1 MGNQLRIL
9 PGRGLF
15 WLLLLFGL
23 SAAWGEPD
31 QTRYDPAAAFAPNFF
46 PFPGNAVRAA
56 DGAPGPAYWQNRA
69 DYQVEAALD
78 PKSCEITGQVTI
90 DYVNNSPVALPF
102 LWLELDQNIDRQD
115 SRANRMSQ
123 PGRER
128 SGQNGFHFQSVER
141 FQRGQW
147 LRANYVVCGT
157 RMQVRLHH
165 PLPPSGGK
173 LRLRVSYNY
182 RLLTSGGGGRS
193 GILQTKNGR
202 IFEVSYWYPRMCVFD
217 DVRGWNTLPFLG
229 EGEFYLDYG
238 NIDYRVTVPRDM
250 IVAGA
255 GRLLNPNEVL
265 TPTEIRRL
273 QEASCSDQT
282 VFIRRPD
289 RAFGVR
295 LSSAASP
302 SNCPCGKTPG
312 GAAGSV
318 RKRRKTAALQ
328 NLAETRS
335 APRHPVNAARQG
347 ESCGQVTWH
356 FHMDHTR
363 DVAWAAS
370 RAFVWDAARINLPG
384 DRHALAM
391 SFYPVESG
399 GNGSWGRATEY
410 LKNSVEIF
418 SRHWFVYP
426 YPVAVQVAG
435 RVGGMEFPGLTFDG
449 WKAKEKSLWSVLS
462 HEIGHTWFPMVVGS
476 DERRD
481 AWMDEG
487 FNTFIDVYA
496 SEQFNHGEYAPK
508 RDGEY
513 APRGGNPAE
522 EIVPVMQTPNIP
534 PIMSLADAFPGRD
547 LHPVEYFKTAFGL
560 VLLREVILG
569 HDRFDY
575 AFRRYIADWAFKH
588 PTPWDFFRAMDNGA
602 GEDLSWFW
610 RGWFEH
616 NWQLDQ
622 AVESVKYAKGNPADG
637 AEITIANLRRLPMPV
652 LAEITEANGATQ
664 RIRLPVETWEHGG
677 THTFRVNTTH
687 KLKSVILDPDHVLPD
702 VNRANN
708 VWKAAARPE
717 PQQKAT
723 KETKGTK
730 EGRELAP

>member
-1 MGNQLRIL
+1 MGNQMRIL
-9 PGRGLF
+9 LGRRLC
-15 WLLLLFGL
+15 WLLLLFWL
-23 SAAWGEPD
+23 PAWAAPG
-31 QTRYDPAAAFAPNFF
+31 QTRYGPEAAFAPNFL
-46 PFPGNAVRAA
+46 PLPGNGVRAA

-90 DYVNNSPVALPF
+90 DYLNNSPVGLPF
-102 LWLELDQNIDRQD
+102 VWLELDQNIDRED
-115 SRANRMSQ
+115 SRANRMNQ
-123 PGRER
+123 PGRPN
-128 SGQNGFHFQSVER
+128 SGENGFRFQSVER
-141 FQRGQW
+141 FQRGHW
-147 LRANYVVCGT
+147 APATCIVCGT
-157 RMQVRLHH
+157 RMQVRLEH
-165 PLPPSGGK
+165 PLRPGGGR
-173 LRLRVSYNY
+173 LRLRIKYNY
-182 RLLTSGGGGRS
+182 HLPVSGGGGRS

-202 IFEVSYWYPRMCVFD
+202 IFEVSYWYPRMRVFD
-217 DVRGWNTLPFLG
+217 DVHGWNTLPFLG

-255 GRLLNPNEVL
+255 GRLMNPDEVL
-265 TPTEIRRL
+265 TPAEMRRL
-273 QEASCSDQT
+273 QKARGSDRT
-282 VFIRRPD
+282 VFIRRPGE
-289 RAFGVR
+289 AG
-295 LSSAASP
+295 AS
-302 SNCPCGKTPG
+302 G
-312 GAAGSV
+312 
-318 RKRRKTAALQ
+318 RD
-328 NLAETRS
+328 
-335 APRHPVNAARQG
+335 
-347 ESCGQVTWH
+347 QVTWH
-356 FHMDHTR
+356 FRMDHTR

-384 DRHALAM
+384 ERHALAM

-399 GNGSWGRATEY
+399 ATDSWGRATEY

-418 SRHWFVYP
+418 SRDWFVYP
-426 YPVAVQVAG
+426 YPVAIEVAG

-449 WKAKEKSLWSVLS
+449 WKAKNKSLWSVLS
-462 HEIGHTWFPMVVGS
+462 HEIGHTWFPMIVGS

-513 APRGGNPAE
+513 APHGGNPAE
-522 EIVPVMQTPNIP
+522 EIVPVMQAPNIP
-534 PIMSLADAFPGRD
+534 PIMSLADTFPGRD

-616 NWQLDQ
+616 NWHLDQ
-622 AVESVKYAKGNPADG
+622 AVESVKSIKGNPANG
-637 AEITIANLRRLPMPV
+637 AEIAIANLRRLPMPV
-652 LAEITEANGATQ
+652 LAEITEVNGAKQ
-664 RIRLPVETWEHGG
+664 RIRLPVETWEHSGV
-677 THTFRVNTTH
+677 HTFRVSTTH
-687 KLKSVILDPDHVLPD
+687 KLKSVVLDPDHVLPD
-702 VNRANN
+702 VDRANN
-708 VWKAAARPE
+708 VWKAAARP
-717 PQQKAT
+717 
-723 KETKGTK
+723 
-730 EGRELAP
+730 

>member
-1 MGNQLRIL
+1 MGNQLKML
-9 PGRGLF
+9 LGRGAC
-15 WLLLLFGL
+15 WLLLLLGL
-23 SAAWGEPD
+23 RAWGEPG
-31 QTRYDPAAAFAPNFF
+31 QTRYDAQAAFAPNFF
-46 PFPGNAVRAA
+46 SFPGNAVRAA

-90 DYVNNSPVALPF
+90 KYVNNSPVPLPF
-102 LWLELDQNIDRQD
+102 LWLELDQNIDRED

-123 PGRER
+123 PGREN
-128 SGQNGFHFQSVER
+128 SGQNGFHFQNVER
-141 FQRGQW
+141 FRQSRW
-147 LRANYVVCGT
+147 VPANYLVCGT
-157 RMQVRLHH
+157 GMQIRLGH
-165 PLPPSGGK
+165 PLPPNGGK
-173 LRLRVSYNY
+173 LRLRIKYNY
-182 RLLTSGGGGRS
+182 HLLTFGGGGRS

-229 EGEFYLDYG
+229 DGEFYLDYG
-238 NIDYRVTVPRDM
+238 NIDYRVTVPRDI

-255 GRLLNPNEVL
+255 GQLVNPDQVL
-265 TPTEIRRL
+265 TPTEIQRL

-282 VFIRRPD
+282 VLIHRPGEAND
-289 RAFGVR
+289 LR
-295 LSSAASP
+295 
-302 SNCPCGKTPG
+302 
-312 GAAGSV
+312 
-318 RKRRKTAALQ
+318 
-328 NLAETRS
+328 TR
-335 APRHPVNAARQG
+335 PTDQG
-347 ESCGQVTWH
+347 QATWH
-356 FHMDHTR
+356 FHMNHTR

-384 DRHALAM
+384 GHHSLAM

-399 GNGSWGRATEY
+399 AKDSWGRATEY
-410 LKNSVEIF
+410 LKNAVEIF
-418 SRHWFVYP
+418 SRDWFAYP
-426 YPVAVQVAG
+426 YPVAVEVAG
-435 RVGGMEFPGLTFDG
+435 RVGGMEFPGFTFDG
-449 WKAKEKSLWSVLS
+449 WKAKKKSLWSVLS
-462 HEIGHTWFPMVVGS
+462 HEIGHTWFPMIVGS
-476 DERRD
+476 DERRN

-513 APRGGNPAE
+513 APHGGNPAE
-522 EIVPVMQTPNIP
+522 EIVPVMQTSHIP

-575 AFRRYIADWAFKH
+575 AFRHYIADWAFKH

-622 AVESVKYAKGNPADG
+622 AVEGVKYVKDDPADG

-652 LAEITEANGATQ
+652 LAEVIEVSGRTQ
-664 RIRLPVETWEHGG
+664 RIRLPVEIWEDGG

-687 KLKSVILDPDHVLPD
+687 ELKSVILDPDHLLPD

-708 VWKAAARPE
+708 AWEASAHQDP
-717 PQQKAT
+717 
-723 KETKGTK
+723 
-730 EGRELAP
+730 